1 MKRRN
6 LFLFPLLALGVTVG
20 GLLFGSCRNQTEAP
34 INSLSSRGAPLGEKQ
49 KIERMEKLHKEYG
62 WEIEIPAPWTQE
74 KYDRYL
80 LSLDYDSTKKVFDS
94 VRARSVLSSL
104 LTSEARSAPPSRIKD
119 YVGVLYPLGPVNDNQ
134 REYTFRLLGNNHSL
148 QNDHA
153 DVLLRYNDRDLKRST
168 IEVLSSYCGGAFD
181 WQMVRGMA
189 RFYRWDGIG
198 ALFRIVITGRMYM
211 LGGIASSS
219 FPGYL
224 VAYIKGFSVSG
235 GYWYGAIQDFYPG
248 FPPANWWQ

>member
-6 LFLFPLLALGVTVG
+6 VFLFPLLAIGVMVG
-20 GLLFGSCRNQTEAP
+20 GLLFGSCRNQIEAP
-34 INSLSSRGAPLGEKQ
+34 INSLSSRGDSLGEKQ

-104 LTSEARSAPPSRIKD
+104 LASEARSAPPSRIRA
-119 YVGVLYPLGPVNDNQ
+119 YVGQLYPLGPVNSNQ
-134 REYTFRLLGNNHSL
+134 REYTFLLQGNNNHV
-148 QNDHA
+148 QA
-153 DVLLRYNDRDLKRST
+153 DYAEVLLRYDYRDVERST
-168 IEVLSSYCGGAFD
+168 IEVLSSYCRGAFE
-181 WQMVRGMA
+181 WQMFRGMA
-189 RFYRWDGIG
+189 RFYRWIG
-198 ALFRIVITGRMYM
+198 YNDALFRIVITGRMY
-211 LGGIASSS
+211 LANSS

-224 VAYIKGFSVSG
+224 VAYMRGST
-235 GYWYGAIQDFYPG
+235 YWYGAIQDFYPG
-248 FPPANWWQ
+248 SPPANWWL

>member
-34 INSLSSRGAPLGEKQ
+34 INSLSSRGDSLGEKQ

-104 LTSEARSAPPSRIKD
+104 LTSEARSAPPSRIRD
-119 YVGVLYPLGPVNDNQ
+119 YVGELYPLGVVNSNQ
-134 REYTFRLLGNNHSL
+134 REYTFHLRGNNNHVEY
-148 QNDHA
+148 DYA
-153 DVLLRYNDRDLKRST
+153 EVLLRYDYRDIKRST
-168 IEVLSSYCGGAFD
+168 IEVLSSYCGGVFD

-189 RFYRWDGIG
+189 RFYRWDGFR

-211 LGGIASSS
+211 LNGIASSS

-224 VAYIKGFSVSG
+224 VAYIKGSG
-235 GYWYGAIQDFYPG
+235 GGDYWSGAIQDFYPG